1 MSLAFGGEMED
12 GWAFEEGFSG
22 KEGYNMKLGST
33 EILWVRFSQVGSDI
47 ETQFNSLLRAAKLH
61 AMGHGSFRFCPRQS
75 GLSEINRLL
84 KFHQDRGASGGAQ
97 STGKWN

>member
-22 KEGYNMKLGST
+22 KEGYNMKLAST

-47 ETQFNSLLRAAKLH
+47 ET
-61 AMGHGSFRFCPRQS
+61 
-75 GLSEINRLL
+75 
-84 KFHQDRGASGGAQ
+84 
-97 STGKWN
+97 